1 MDTDPKEILRKA
13 KEQIRLDK
21 EQLRLEKEK
30 QKIEKDKLKAETDA
44 LKLQKIAET
53 TYTGIT
59 LDFIQDEDIIFMTKI
74 KQMCIEVAKE
84 LGKGRAECVYQNAM
98 CQELQMAGIRY
109 ISEETLRITY
119 KGVFVGHE
127 RADIHIVEPYNMVLE
142 MKATS
147 SEIRPDEYWQVISY
161 MKTVGSKFG
170 AVINFNQSPS
180 KMLQVEFI
188 VINNNNSTSYIYD
201 IENKITKGEPMND
214 YN

>member
-1 MDTDPKEILRKA
+1 MSTESKEALKKA
-13 KEQIRLDK
+13 KEQLRLDK

-30 QKIEKDKLKAETDA
+30 QKIEKDKLKADAEA
-44 LKLQKIAET
+44 LKIQKIAET
-53 TYTGIT
+53 IYNGIK
-59 LDFIQDEDIIFMTKI
+59 LDHITDNDITILINI
-74 KQMCIEVAKE
+74 KKMCIEVSKG

-98 CQELQMAGIRY
+98 CQELQMANIRY

-119 KGVFVGHE
+119 KGAFVGHE

-147 SEIRPDEYWQVISY
+147 SEIKPDEFWQVISY
-161 MKTVGSKFG
+161 MKTVGAKFG

-188 VINNNNSTSYIYD
+188 VLHNSISYIYD
-201 IENKITKGEPMND
+201 IDNMITKGEPMND
-214 YN
+214 YT

>member
-1 MDTDPKEILRKA
+1 MDIDPKEVLRKA

-30 QKIEKDKLKAETDA
+30 QKIEKNKLDA
-44 LKLQKIAET
+44 LKLQKEADSI
-53 TYTGIT
+53 YRGIT
-59 LDFIQDEDIIFMTKI
+59 LDFITDVDILILTKI
-74 KQMCIEVAKE
+74 KQMCIEVAKG

-98 CQELQMAGIRY
+98 CQELQMANIRY

-127 RADIHIVEPYNMVLE
+127 RADIHIVDPYNIVLE

-147 SEIRPDEYWQVISY
+147 SEIRSDEYWQVISY
-161 MKTVGSKFG
+161 MKTVGAKFG

-188 VINNNNSTSYIYD
+188 VINNSTSYIYD
-201 IENKITKGEPMND
+201 IDNMITKGEPMND
-214 YN
+214 YNEIHS

>member
-1 MDTDPKEILRKA
+1 MSIESKELLRKT
-13 KEQIRLDK
+13 KEQIK
-21 EQLRLEKEK
+21 TEQELLRITKEK
-30 QKIEKDKLKAETDA
+30 QKIEKDRLKAEATA
-44 LKLQKIAET
+44 LKIQQISETIYKGIKLDYITDNDIA
-53 TYTGIT
+53 T
-59 LDFIQDEDIIFMTKI
+59 LTHI
-74 KQMCIEVAKE
+74 KQMCINVSKG

-98 CQELQMAGIRY
+98 CQELQMANIRY
-109 ISEETLRITY
+109 IAEETLRITY
-119 KGVFVGHE
+119 NGVFVGHE

-147 SEIRPDEYWQVISY
+147 SEIKPDEFWQVISY
-161 MKTVGSKFG
+161 MKTVGAKFG

-188 VINNNNSTSYIYD
+188 IINNSTSYIYD